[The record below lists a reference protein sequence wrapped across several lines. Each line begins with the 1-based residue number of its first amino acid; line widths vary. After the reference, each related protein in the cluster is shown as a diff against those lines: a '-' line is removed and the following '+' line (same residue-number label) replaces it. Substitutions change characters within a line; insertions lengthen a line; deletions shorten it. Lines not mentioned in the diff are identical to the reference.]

1 MGSEKKRNPGS
12 KELAVGSQKAALK
25 GQTMEVNPKS
35 LRWPELPR
43 EYQRRL
49 VPQLQLRSPIA
60 RCRLANAVDP
70 SEEGYVQE
78 LTLSNRSQDPL
89 AFKVQTTAQ
98 RLFSVKPVAGII
110 EAGSAEVVTIKL
122 KPSQVRSPA

>member
-1 MGSEKKRNPGS
+1 MVPC
-12 KELAVGSQKAALK
+12 AA
-25 GQTMEVNPKS
+25 TA
-35 LRWPELPR
+35 
-43 EYQRRL
+43 
-49 VPQLQLRSPIA
+49 IA
-60 RCRLANAVDP
+60 LTNRCDLANVVDP
-70 SEEGYVQE
+70 SDEGYVQE